1 MKIKLTESQLENIVK
16 KTIKEEESTS
26 PDKSV
31 GGKDAVLD
39 FIFKQVRELMK
50 GNKSETEDSEEPSK
64 SELDSDN
71 SYTSPSSSSDFKKM
85 TELVIDKLEGG
96 YYNPDWHYK
105 SAMGRSGETMFGID
119 RKHGGSLNTSS
130 AGIEFWNTIDKN
142 KNKRIWKH
150 YFRGGNLEQ
159 KLKDLV
165 VKIMEPHFD
174 NLFQKYLTP
183 KSQKIVK
190 KSNGL
195 LFHFIY
201 ASWNGPGYFQ
211 KFAEAFNN
219 EVDKGTTSIPELK
232 KVAIQ
237 SRRNSSV
244 SGSVNKI
251 ENIINNLS

>member
-16 KTIKEEESTS
+16 RTINEQGENLDDFNESPNKDTFVDYMFRRVKEILGKEKSKTDDES
-26 PDKSV
+26 
-31 GGKDAVLD
+31 
-39 FIFKQVRELMK
+39 
-50 GNKSETEDSEEPSK
+50 
-64 SELDSDN
+64 LDSIDQDDD
-71 SYTSPSSSSDFKKM
+71 TSLTSGTPSNFKKM

-96 YYNPDWHYK
+96 YYNPNWHYK

-130 AGIEFWNTIDKN
+130 AGIEFWDTIDKN
-142 KNKRIWKH
+142 KNKKIWKH

-159 KLKDLV
+159 RLKDLV
-165 VKIMEPHFD
+165 VKIMEPHFN
-174 NLFQKYLTP
+174 NLFHKYLSP
-183 KSQKIVK
+183 KSQKIVNN
-190 KSNGL
+190 SNSL

-211 KFAEAFNN
+211 KFAETFNN
-219 EVDKGTTSIPELK
+219 AVDDGVTSVSELK
-232 KVAIQ
+232 KVAIK

-251 ENIINNLS
+251 ENIMNNLS

>member
-16 KTIKEEESTS
+16 RTINEQGENLDDFNESPNKDTFVDYMFRRVKEILGKEKSKKDDES
-26 PDKSV
+26 
-31 GGKDAVLD
+31 
-39 FIFKQVRELMK
+39 
-50 GNKSETEDSEEPSK
+50 
-64 SELDSDN
+64 LDSIDQDDD
-71 SYTSPSSSSDFKKM
+71 TSLTSGTPSNFKKM

-96 YYNPDWHYK
+96 YYNPNWHYK

-130 AGIEFWNTIDKN
+130 AGIEFWDTIDKN
-142 KNKRIWKH
+142 KNKKVWKH

-159 KLKDLV
+159 RLKDLV
-165 VKIMEPHFD
+165 VKIMEPHFN
-174 NLFQKYLTP
+174 NLFHKYLSP
-183 KSQKIVK
+183 KSQKIVNN
-190 KSNGL
+190 SNSL

-219 EVDKGTTSIPELK
+219 AVDDGVTSVSELK

-251 ENIINNLS
+251 ENIMNNLS